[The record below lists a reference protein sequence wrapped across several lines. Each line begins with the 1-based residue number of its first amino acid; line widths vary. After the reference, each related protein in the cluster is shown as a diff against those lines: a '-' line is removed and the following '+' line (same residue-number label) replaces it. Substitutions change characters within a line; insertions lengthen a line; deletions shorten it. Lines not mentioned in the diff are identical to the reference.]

1 VTKFRFRIP
10 RHAALALCI
19 AWTCPAQATPTPVD
33 RQIILA
39 NLDHY
44 APRLRDTA
52 LAIWK
57 YAELGFDERNS
68 SARLQGEL
76 RTAGFTIE
84 AGIAGMPTAFVA
96 HYRTGAGP
104 VIGLLA
110 EFDALPDLS
119 QVADPHKAT
128 EPGMVNGHAC
138 GHNLFG
144 SASVAAAIAV
154 RRWMDASGIKGEV
167 RLYGTPAEE
176 GGSGKIFMVRSG
188 LMADVDAM
196 LHWHPA
202 DTTGASQMRT
212 LASISGKFRFH
223 GIAAHAAMAPDK
235 GRSALDGVEAF
246 DVMVNMMRE
255 HVPQDARIHY
265 VITNGGKAPNVVPD
279 FAEVYYYVRHP
290 DQAVARAIFDRV
302 MAAAKG
308 AAMGTGTTVEFV
320 QTGGSFNVLPNDI
333 LGHVLYDN
341 LASLPPITRTPQDR
355 DFMTRM
361 TTTLASPGPLPGDA
375 IQPYSFGE
383 LAYVS
388 SDVGDVSY
396 VAPTAGLTTQTW
408 APGTSA
414 HSWQAVAAS
423 GAPIGIEGAEQAAQ
437 ALALSIADLF
447 RHPDVM
453 TTAKAELLQRRGPN
467 FSYRSLLGDQPPA
480 LDYRKAGQ

>member
-1 VTKFRFRIP
+1 MKFRRLSIAG
-10 RHAALALCI
+10 AACAIWPC
-19 AWTCPAQATPTPVD
+19 AAQSAPTAADQQV
-33 RQIILA
+33 ILA
-39 NLDHY
+39 DLDHY
-44 APRLRDTA
+44 APHLRDSA

-57 YAELGFDERNS
+57 YAELGFGETKS
-68 SARLQGEL
+68 SARLQDEL
-76 RTAGFTIE
+76 RAAGFTIE
-84 AGIAGMPTAFVA
+84 AGVAGMPTAFIA
-96 HYRTGAGP
+96 HYRTGPGP

-110 EFDALPDLS
+110 EYDALPDLS
-119 QVADPHKAT
+119 QVADPHKAP
-128 EPGMVNGHAC
+128 EPAMVNGHAC

-154 RRWMDASGIKGEV
+154 RRWMEASGIKGEV
-167 RLYGTPAEE
+167 RLYGSPAEE
-176 GGSGKIFMVRSG
+176 GGGGKIFMVRAG

-202 DTTGASQMRT
+202 DAMGASQMRT

-290 DQAVARAIFDRV
+290 DQNIARAIFDRV

-320 QTGGSFNVLPNDI
+320 QTGGSFNVLPNDT
-333 LGHVLYDN
+333 LGHLLYEN
-341 LASLPPITRTPQDR
+341 LASLPPISRTPQDR
-355 DFMTRM
+355 AFMTRM
-361 TTTLASPGPLPGDA
+361 TATFASPGPLPGDGM
-375 IQPYSFGE
+375 QPYSFGE

-388 SDVGDVSY
+388 SDVGDVSH
-396 VAPTAGLTTQTW
+396 VTPTAGITTQTW
-408 APGTSA
+408 APGTPA

-423 GAPIGIEGAEQAAQ
+423 GAPIGIEGAQQAAQ

-447 RHPDVM
+447 RHPQILAK
-453 TTAKAELLQRRGPN
+453 AKAELLQRRGAD
-467 FSYRSLLGDQPPA
+467 FRYRSLLGDQPPA
-480 LDYRKAGQ
+480 LDYRQAGQ